1 LPKPSGSGTIGAFW
15 DLSLLH
21 RGWDKIVRKGTGV
34 LLLTVL
40 TLALLEA
47 GSWIYLSVLDDLT
60 YSDLAREKS
69 KHVNIVMAGKN
80 PGDLRFW
87 NNQRFQLHPYFG
99 YTLEPWSDEG
109 VNNAGLISD
118 KIYPYESDRDSLA
131 VGVFGGSVAGNIF
144 FHIDRVR
151 RKQVEKLLLPQ
162 IRDKGYTRV
171 EFLNFT
177 LGGYKQP
184 IDLFNFIY
192 YLNTIDVAIFIGG
205 FNEVHQFGTNVANH
219 EFPADFPKWKYWRVL
234 GEGNFSPSEL
244 RLIAQLVSNRD
255 RQDAVTAFA
264 STPVLDHSMFVH
276 MIWRAATAV
285 LMKSVG
291 EIRGKLEEEA
301 GRERVYPQITGSD
314 DLESISNAFIEKL
327 RSYMRSANA
336 VGRAAEVPTLFV
348 LQPNQYVPNSK
359 PLSDVEKREFLTS
372 ENLPRITAEWYPRVR
387 KLYSDLGSEGI
398 FTADLTEVFSDT
410 QETTYADECCHLNAL
425 GRRMVTDRIFEA
437 IVSREGF
444 LDTLPRADERQRSEL
459 R

>member
-1 LPKPSGSGTIGAFW
+1 MKKVTSA
-15 DLSLLH
+15 
-21 RGWDKIVRKGTGV
+21 
-34 LLLTVL
+34 LLLTAL

-47 GSWIYLSVLDDLT
+47 GSWFYLSVFEDLT
-60 YSDLAREKS
+60 YADLAQEKS
-69 KHVNIVMAGKN
+69 RHVTIVMAGKN

-118 KIYPYESDRDSLA
+118 KTYPYESDRDSLA

-151 RKQVEKLLLPQ
+151 RKQVEKLLLPH

-192 YLNTIDVAIFIGG
+192 YLDTIDVAIFIGG
-205 FNEVHQFGTNVANH
+205 FNEIHQFGTNVANH

-255 RQDAVTAFA
+255 RQEALTAFA

-276 MIWRAATAV
+276 MVWKAATAV

-291 EIRGKLEEEA
+291 ELRGELEEEA
-301 GRERVYPQITGSD
+301 EIERVYPQITDGG
-314 DLESISNAFIEKL
+314 DLESISNAFLVKL
-327 RSYMRSANA
+327 RSYMRSADA
-336 VGRAAEVPTLFV
+336 VGRAGEVPTLFV

-372 ENLPRITAEWYPRVR
+372 ENLPQIIAEWYPRVR

-398 FTADLTEVFSDT
+398 FTVDLTEVFSDT
-410 QETTYADECCHLNAL
+410 PETTYADECCHLNAL
-425 GRRMVTDRIFEA
+425 GRRIVTDRIFDA
-437 IVSREGF
+437 VISREAF
-444 LDTLPRADERQRSEL
+444 LDALPRADLGQRSEL